1 MKKVLCF
8 AAAAMTL
15 FASCQK
21 TEIVYNNDGPQ
32 EISFFA
38 VNKVATKAPIDGAV
52 FPTTDKMNVAAYL
65 AAGGS
70 SVGNYFGKTVF
81 SNSGT
86 YWTGSRYWPI
96 TASTINFLAVSEPQ
110 TDSPIT
116 SITFDASA
124 GAKGATIEISGNN
137 TKQYDLMYAVGQGKC
152 EPAIY
157 PKVNMQFRHAL
168 TWLFFT
174 VKSNVAGVVTVNS
187 ITVNNTACDGT
198 LTIDN
203 SSNYAATADVNSTT
217 ATIGASWAS
226 GTKNSNEVVGTPTE
240 CTAASTQYD
249 FGSLLVLPTA
259 SESKSF
265 TINYTLK
272 NGSDETTFNYTYSF
286 TSDWKMS
293 SKYTYNITIG
303 LTAIEISPSVIPWT
317 EETDVNF

>member
-38 VNKVATKAPIDGAV
+38 VNKVATKAPIDGAD

-70 SVGNYFGKTVF
+70 VGNYFGKTVF
-81 SNSGT
+81 SKSGT
-86 YWTGSRYWPI
+86 FWTGSRYWPI

-110 TDSPIT
+110 TASPVT

-124 GAKGATIEISGNN
+124 EAKGATIQISGND

-152 EPAIY
+152 APASY
-157 PKVNMQFRHAL
+157 PKVDMQFRHAL

-174 VKSNVAGVVTVNS
+174 VQSNVAGVVTVNS

-198 LTIDN
+198 LNIDN
-203 SSNYAATADVNSTT
+203 SSNYAATGDVNTTT
-217 ATIGASWAS
+217 ATIGASWVS
-226 GTKNSNEVVGTPTE
+226 GTKGSYTVVGNTTE

-249 FGSLLVLPTA
+249 FGSLLVLPTT

-272 NGSDETTFNYTYSF
+272 NGSEETTFDYTYSF

-293 SKYTYNITIG
+293 SKYTYNINIG
-303 LTAIEISPSVIPWT
+303 LTAIEINPSVTPWT
-317 EETDVNF
+317 EESGVVL